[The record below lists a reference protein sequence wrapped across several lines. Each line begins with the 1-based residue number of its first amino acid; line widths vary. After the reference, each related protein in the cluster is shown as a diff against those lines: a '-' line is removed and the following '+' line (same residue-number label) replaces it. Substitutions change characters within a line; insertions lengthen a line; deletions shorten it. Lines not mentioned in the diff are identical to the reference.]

1 MLITV
6 LGPDGTG
13 KTTLAKLIEERYSN
27 IEYIYFGN
35 NIESRKYKYFSK
47 FLYSQKSGK
56 LNTLLKYFFIFINDL
71 YYYRLARNKHVI
83 SDRCPIDKYI
93 GTIIKKDKYRN
104 LFHKFTLKL
113 FPNPDYVILL
123 QGDPAVL
130 YKRKEEISESKIISY
145 ISLYEKYIQSRNINF
160 LVIDTTKN
168 NIQQTLSLASKQI
181 EKVLSES

>member
-1 MLITV
+1 MLITI

-13 KTTLAKLIEERYSN
+13 KTTLAKLIAEKYFN
-27 IEYIYFGN
+27 IDYIYFGN
-35 NIESRKYKYFSK
+35 NLESRKYKFFSN
-47 FLYSQKSGK
+47 FLYANQKGK
-56 LNTLLKYFFIFINDL
+56 VNTFLKYIFIFINDF
-71 YYYRLARNKHVI
+71 YYYNLARNKNLV

-130 YKRKEEISESKIISY
+130 YKRKEEISESNIISY
-145 ISLYEKYIQSRNINF
+145 ISLYEKYIQSRNISF

-168 NIQQTLSLASKQI
+168 NILQTLSLASKQI

>member
-13 KTTLAKLIEERYSN
+13 KTTLAKLIAERYSN

-71 YYYRLARNKHVI
+71 YYYKLARNKHII
-83 SDRCPIDKYI
+83 SDRCPIDKYL
-93 GTIIKKDKYRN
+93 GASIKEDRYRK
-104 LFHKFTLKL
+104 LFHKFTLYL
-113 FPNPDYVILL
+113 FPKPNFVILL
-123 QGDPAVL
+123 EGDSDIL
-130 YKRKEEISESKIISY
+130 FQRKKEISIPIINRY
-145 ISLYEKYIQSRNINF
+145 MLLYREYLTNNNLDFFS
-160 LVIDTTKN
+160 IDTTIN
-168 NIQQTLSLASKQI
+168 GIEDTLDLAKLEI
-181 EKVLSES
+181 NKRYDH